1 MIWHLNELELLVAFR
16 ENAFRE
22 NAPSS
27 AAAVGAA
34 VKAVEIA
41 PISGAGKAMDAPAAG
56 VLVSMACRSAVAA
69 LCTCIC

>member
-1 MIWHLNELELLVAFR
+1 VSGAWSLSAKWAILRSTSPNSWQRDSGPCKDAQGHLNELELLVAFR

-34 VKAVEIA
+34 VKA
-41 PISGAGKAMDAPAAG
+41 
-56 VLVSMACRSAVAA
+56 
-69 LCTCIC
+69 